1 MAQVCVYWSVC
12 MYLTRSVQ
20 VLVMIVKAL
29 GFQTDRELLVNVTF
43 ASADR
48 FDVCLLQDRG
58 CDTSPTLEPTSRFRI
73 PPLGKNSPLPICL
86 ALLELT
92 IADLL
97 FTRSDTLFASGI
109 QDYLH
114 VADYNISYIITQ
126 CATERIGR
134 NMTLTK
140 PPERTSLGDENFK
153 MLVWISY
160 NCPPI
165 HQVDFSKYVDVW
177 LKEKH
182 QLALF
187 QSGGEQRV
195 LERKSRERKHTVFM

>member
-1 MAQVCVYWSVC
+1 MV
-12 MYLTRSVQ
+12 T
-20 VLVMIVKAL
+20 
-29 GFQTDRELLVNVTF
+29 RELGQFLPSLRC
-43 ASADR
+43 ASLYNSDGDA
-48 FDVCLLQDRG
+48 
-58 CDTSPTLEPTSRFRI
+58 I
-73 PPLGKNSPLPICL
+73 KNQFKKQL
-86 ALLELT
+86 ALCGEGS
-92 IADLL
+92 IFEAL

-114 VADYNISYIITQ
+114 VADYNISYITTQ

-134 NMTLTK
+134 NMTLIK

-177 LKEKH
+177 AKEKH
-182 QLALF
+182 QLAL
-187 QSGGEQRV
+187 SLPIR
-195 LERKSRERKHTVFM
+195 RRTKSA